1 MLSEVL
7 DHFGF
12 ARDFYGAG
20 YHETPYHR
28 QVLQNLRGAIHA
40 GRLIAFTGL
49 VGSGKTLLLRQL
61 RDILVAEKRVTVSKS
76 LAVDKERSSL
86 ATLITALFYDLS
98 PDKEPKIPTQSEFR
112 ERALR
117 ELVRK
122 SKKPVVLFV
131 DEAHDL
137 HFRTLRGLKRLCEVV
152 ADGGTVLSIVLAGH
166 PKLRNALLRPN
177 MEEIGSRF
185 AVFPFEGMAGHQANY
200 IAWLLERCRA
210 ENAVPATIIE
220 PAAVDLLAARLRT
233 PLQIEQYLTRVFEK
247 TFEAGEKVVT
257 ATLAETVLSPRIDDL
272 EPRLTRYGYDVKTIA
287 EEFHIKPADV
297 RLFLQGQLDLAR
309 SRELTEQMLVAGLPV

>member
-20 YHETPYHR
+20 YYETPYHR
-28 QVLQNLRGAIHA
+28 QVLQSLHGAIHA
-40 GRLIAFTGL
+40 GRPIAFTGL

-86 ATLITALFYDLS
+86 ATLITALLYDLS
-98 PDKEPKIPTQSEFR
+98 PEKEPKIPAQSEYR

-117 ELVRK
+117 ELVHK

-137 HFRTLRGLKRLCEVV
+137 QFKDAAGPEAAVRG
-152 ADGGTVLSIVLAGH
+152 GGRRRGRAVDRAGG
-166 PKLRNALLRPN
+166 PPQAGNALLRPN

-185 AVFPFEGMAGHQANY
+185 AVFPFEGMAGHQADY
-200 IAWLLERCRA
+200 IASPGCSNAAEQKTSNLQRSSSRRRSICSQRGCARRCRSS
-210 ENAVPATIIE
+210 NI
-220 PAAVDLLAARLRT
+220 
-233 PLQIEQYLTRVFEK
+233 
-247 TFEAGEKVVT
+247 
-257 ATLAETVLSPRIDDL
+257 
-272 EPRLTRYGYDVKTIA
+272 
-287 EEFHIKPADV
+287 
-297 RLFLQGQLDLAR
+297 
-309 SRELTEQMLVAGLPV
+309 

>member
-12 ARDFYGAG
+12 ARDLYGAG
-20 YHETPYHR
+20 YYETSYHR
-28 QVLQNLRGAIHA
+28 QVLQNLRAAIHA

-61 RDILVAEKRVTVSKS
+61 QDILVAEKRVTVSKS
-76 LAVDKERSSL
+76 LAVDKERASL
-86 ATLITALFYDLS
+86 ATLITALFYDLF
-98 PDKEPKIPTQSEFR
+98 PEKEPKIPAQSEYR

-117 ELVRK
+117 DLVRK

-137 HFRTLRGLKRLCEVV
+137 HHKTLRGLKRLCEVV
-152 ADGGTVLSIVLAGH
+152 ADGGAVLSIVLAGH
-166 PKLRNALLRPN
+166 PKLRNALLGPN

-185 AVFPFEGMAGHQANY
+185 AIFPFDGMTGHQADY

-210 ENAVPATIIE
+210 DNAEPETIIE
-220 PAAVDLLAARLRT
+220 PAAVDLLARLRT
-233 PLQIEQYLTRVFEK
+233 PLQIEQYLTRAFEK
-247 TFEAGEKVVT
+247 AFEVGEKVVT
-257 ATLAETVLSPRIDDL
+257 ATLAETVLSRQIDDL
-272 EPRLTRYGYDVKTIA
+272 EPRLTRYGYDVKSIA
-287 EEFHIKPADV
+287 EEFRIKPADV
-297 RLFLQGQLDLAR
+297 RLFLQGQLDPAR
-309 SRELTEQMLVAGLPV
+309 ARELTEQMLVAGLPV

>member
-12 ARDFYGAG
+12 ACDFYGAG
-20 YHETPYHR
+20 YYETPYHR
-28 QVLQNLRGAIHA
+28 QALQNLRGAIHA

-61 RDILVAEKRVTVSKS
+61 RDVLVAEKRVTVSKS
-76 LAVDKERSSL
+76 LAVDKERTSL
-86 ATLITALFYDLS
+86 TTLITALFYDLS
-98 PDKEPKIPTQSEFR
+98 PEKEPRIPAQSEYR

-152 ADGGTVLSIVLAGH
+152 ADGGAVLSIVLAGH
-166 PKLRNALLRPN
+166 PKLRNALLGPN

-185 AVFPFEGMAGHQANY
+185 AVFPFEGMAGHQADY

-210 ENAVPATIIE
+210 ENAEPATIIE
-220 PAAVDLLAARLRT
+220 PAAVELLAARLRI
-233 PLQIEQYLTRVFEK
+233 PLQIEQYLTRVFET
-247 TFEAGEKVVT
+247 TFAAGEKVVT
-257 ATLAETVLSPRIDDL
+257 ATLAETVLSPRI
-272 EPRLTRYGYDVKTIA
+272 TRYGYDVKSIA

-297 RLFLQGQLDLAR
+297 RLFLQGQLDPAR
-309 SRELTEQMLVAGLPV
+309 SRELTE

>member
-1 MLSEVL
+1 VLSEVFE
-7 DHFGF
+7 HFGF

-20 YHETPYHR
+20 YYETPYHR
-28 QVLQNLRGAIHA
+28 QFLQNLHSAIHA

-61 RDILVAEKRVTVSKS
+61 QDTLVAEKRVTVSKS
-76 LAVDKERSSL
+76 LAVDKERASL
-86 ATLITALFYDLS
+86 TTLITALFYDLS
-98 PDKEPKIPTQSEFR
+98 PEKEPKIPAQSEHR

-122 SKKPVVLFV
+122 SKRPVVLFV

-137 HFRTLRGLKRLCEVV
+137 HDKTLIGLKRLCEVV
-152 ADGGTVLSIVLAGH
+152 ADGGGVLSIVLAGH

-185 AVFPFEGMAGHQANY
+185 AVFPFDGMAGHQAAY

-210 ENAVPATIIE
+210 DNAEPATVIE
-220 PAAVDLLAARLRT
+220 PAAVDLLASRLRT
-233 PLQIEQYLTRVFEK
+233 PLQIEQYLTRAFEE
-247 TFEAGEKVVT
+247 TFKVGEKVVT
-257 ATLAETVLSPRIDDL
+257 ATLAETVLSRHIDDL
-272 EPRLTRYGYDVKTIA
+272 EPRLTRYGYDVKSIA
-287 EEFHIKPADV
+287 EEFRIKPADV
-297 RLFLQGQLDLAR
+297 RLFLQGQLDPAR
-309 SRELTEQMLVAGLPV
+309 SRELTEQMLVEGLPV

>member
-20 YHETPYHR
+20 YYETPYHR

-76 LAVDKERSSL
+76 LAVDKERTSL
-86 ATLITALFYDLS
+86 TTLITALFYDIS
-98 PDKEPKIPTQSEFR
+98 PEKEPRIPTQSEYR

-137 HFRTLRGLKRLCEVV
+137 HFKTLRGLKRLCEVV
-152 ADGGTVLSIVLAGH
+152 ADGGTTAIVLAGH
-166 PKLRNALLRPN
+166 PKLRNALLGPN

-185 AVFPFEGMAGHQANY
+185 AVFPFEGMAGHQADY
-200 IAWLLERCRA
+200 IAWLLERCRP
-210 ENAVPATIIE
+210 ENAEPAMIIE

-233 PLQIEQYLTRVFEK
+233 PLQIEQYLTRVFET

-272 EPRLTRYGYDVKTIA
+272 EPQLTRYGYDVKSIA

-297 RLFLQGQLDLAR
+297 RLFLQGQLDPAR